1 MPNIDTSMID
11 GFDSMSADEKVSALL
26 AFQYDDG
33 AEKVKAAEDNAA
45 KMKAAFDKA
54 ASEAAGY
61 KKQLNATKSAE
72 ELAKQETADAIKA
85 MEDKIAEY
93 EKRER
98 LSNAKTMFLGSG
110 FDEQTSNDAAA
121 AFIAGDNEKMSAAL
135 KKFREQIVTATKS
148 SLMSSNPK
156 MECGQNDDSG
166 SDSGNTNIAEQ
177 LGKAREELAK
187 KSQSTLDY
195 YTRRGKNT

>member
-1 MPNIDTSMID
+1 MAQIDTSTID
-11 GFDSMSADEKVSALL
+11 GFDNMSADEKVAALL
-26 AFQYDDG
+26 GFQYDDG

-98 LSNAKTMFLGSG
+98 LSNAKTMFLGG
-110 FDEQTSNDAAA
+110 DFDEQTANDAAA

-135 KKFREQIVTATKS
+135 KKFREHIVTATKS

-156 MECGQNDDSG
+156 MECGQNDDSENSG
-166 SDSGNTNIAEQ
+166 SDTSIAEK
-177 LGKAREELAK
+177 LGAARSEMEKKARNA
-187 KSQSTLDY
+187 LDSY
-195 YTRRGKNT
+195 IKRR